1 MSQHFREPHGRFRSN
16 EEVGVDLSN
25 YETGIDTSKL
35 TSKTSLVRSKIKVN
49 KLGIDKLITVPT
61 DLCTLSNIVDTDVIK
76 KNVCMINW

>member
-16 EEVGVDLSN
+16 EEVGFDLSN

-35 TSKTSLVRSKIKVN
+35 ISKTSLVRSKIIVN
-49 KLGIDKLITVPT
+49 KLAIDKLITVPT